1 MPGPLLYL
9 FDIDGTLIGSPRGVG
24 RRALEQACRDAC
36 GIDGAM
42 QGIVLHGNTDPYII
56 EEAFLAQLGRSPT
69 TAELESVMSVY
80 LRHLETE
87 LLPEGSVRR
96 MPQVEETITAL
107 VARGATVGLATGN
120 IEAGARLKLERV
132 GLWHHFPF
140 GGFGSD
146 APERAELVRVAIARA
161 RQRSGHSFTADA
173 IWVIGDTPRDVA
185 AAHAA
190 GVRAI
195 GVATGPHNE
204 TALAAAGA
212 DRVFSTLEPFLAS
225 LNN

>member
-1 MPGPLLYL
+1 MSGRLLYL

-24 RRALEQACRDAC
+24 RRALEQACQDAC
-36 GIDGAM
+36 GLQGAL
-42 QGIVLHGNTDPYII
+42 QGVVLHGNTDPSII
-56 EEAFLAQLGRSPT
+56 EEAFLAQLGRPPT
-69 TAELESVMSVY
+69 AAEFEAVMSVY
-80 LRHLETE
+80 LRHLENE

-107 VARGATVGLATGN
+107 AQRGATMGLATGN
-120 IEAGARLKLERV
+120 VEAGARLKLERV

-146 APERAELVRVAIARA
+146 ARERAELVRVAIVRA
-161 RQRSGHSFTADA
+161 RQRSGVAFTADA

-195 GVATGPHNE
+195 GVATGPHDE
-204 TALAAAGA
+204 AALAAAGA
-212 DRVFSTLEPFLAS
+212 DRVFPTLEPFLAS

>member
-1 MPGPLLYL
+1 
-9 FDIDGTLIGSPRGVG
+9 
-24 RRALEQACRDAC
+24 
-36 GIDGAM
+36 M
-42 QGIVLHGNTDPYII
+42 QGIVLHGNTDPSII
-56 EEAFLAQLGRSPT
+56 EEAFVAQLGRAPT
-69 TAELESVMSVY
+69 AAEFEAVLSAY
-80 LRHLETE
+80 LRHLEAE
-87 LLPEGSVRR
+87 LLPEDSVLR

-107 VARGATVGLATGN
+107 ARRGVAMGLATGN

-146 APERAELVRVAIARA
+146 ARERAELVRVAIARA
-161 RQRSGHSFTADA
+161 QGRSGVTFTADA
-173 IWVIGDTPRDVA
+173 IWVIGDTPRDIT

-195 GVATGPHNE
+195 GVATGPYDE
-204 TALAAAGA
+204 AALAAAGA
-212 DRVFSTLEPFLAS
+212 DRVFPTLEPFLAS

>member
-1 MPGPLLYL
+1 
-9 FDIDGTLIGSPRGVG
+9 
-24 RRALEQACRDAC
+24 
-36 GIDGAM
+36 M

-69 TAELESVMSVY
+69 AAELDSVMSAY
-80 LRHLETE
+80 LRHLEAE

-107 VARGATVGLATGN
+107 VARGATIGLATGN

-146 APERAELVRVAIARA
+146 AGSGPNSSAWPLPAPGTARA
-161 RQRSGHSFTADA
+161 SPLLQMPSG
-173 IWVIGDTPRDVA
+173 
-185 AAHAA
+185 
-190 GVRAI
+190 
-195 GVATGPHNE
+195 
-204 TALAAAGA
+204 
-212 DRVFSTLEPFLAS
+212 
-225 LNN
+225 